1 MYKYALERK
10 CLTWPHQQRRG
21 GSIRNNCFFIHVP
34 IGLTD
39 ATSICHP
46 ASVAPIYDLCVCVTS
61 IYDTVCVCVCVCV
74 WERELR
80 PLNSLYILFLSL
92 CILAENN
99 KSVATAH
106 LIKRTEE
113 QKHSRRATH
122 NNDSSLNLSAG

>member
-21 GSIRNNCFFIHVP
+21 GSVRNNCIFIHIP
-34 IGLTD
+34 MGLTD

-46 ASVAPIYDLCVCVTS
+46 ASVAPIYDLTHS
-61 IYDTVCVCVCVCV
+61 VCVCVC
-74 WERELR
+74 
-80 PLNSLYILFLSL
+80 PLHSLYILSL

-99 KSVATAH
+99 KPAASAH

-113 QKHSRRATH
+113 QKHSRRPTH
-122 NNDSSLNLSAG
+122 TVMILV